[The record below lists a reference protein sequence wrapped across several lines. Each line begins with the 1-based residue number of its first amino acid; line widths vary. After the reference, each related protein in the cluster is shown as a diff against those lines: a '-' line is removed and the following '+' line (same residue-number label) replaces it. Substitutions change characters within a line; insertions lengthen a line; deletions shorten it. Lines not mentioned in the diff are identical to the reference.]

1 MTKEFT
7 FNGVSSRNFNL
18 KVKKSNHLS
27 KAKKRIELIEIP
39 GRTGD
44 LIISDGSRENLNLEI
59 VVYLDARNF
68 STKEYA
74 NRIDDWLNGHEG
86 YKPIVFDDGVK
97 LDAVFIGQI
106 DFENIVKNFEEVV
119 LLFSAKPYEEVRE

>member
-1 MTKEFT
+1 MAKEFT
-7 FNGVSSRNFNL
+7 FNGVSSRDFNL
-18 KVKKSNHLS
+18 RVKRSNHLS
-27 KAKKRIELIEIP
+27 KSKKRIELIEIP

-59 VVYLDARNF
+59 VVYLDARDF

-74 NRIDDWLNGHEG
+74 DRIDDWLNGHEG
-86 YKPIVFDDGVK
+86 YKPIVFDDGTE

-106 DFENIVKNFEEVV
+106 DFENIVKNFEEIV
-119 LLFSAKPYEEVRE
+119 LLFSAKPSEVIK

>member
-1 MTKEFT
+1 MKEFT
-7 FNGVSSRNFNL
+7 FNGVSSRKFNL

-44 LIISDGSRENLNLEI
+44 LIISDKSRENLNLEI
-59 VVYLDARNF
+59 VVYLDARDS

-74 NRIDDWLNGHEG
+74 DRIDDWLNGHEG
-86 YKPIVFDDGVK
+86 YKPIIFDDGTE

-106 DFENIVKNFEEVV
+106 DFENVVKNFESI
-119 LLFSAKPYEEVRE
+119 LLSFSAKPREVTT

>member
-1 MTKEFT
+1 MKEFT
-7 FNGVSSRNFNL
+7 FNGVSSRSFNL

-44 LIISDGSRENLNLEI
+44 LIVSDGSRENLNLEI
-59 VVYLDARNF
+59 VVYLDARSLN
-68 STKEYA
+68 TKTLADKLDE
-74 NRIDDWLNGHEG
+74 WLNGHEG
-86 YKPIVFDDGVK
+86 YKPIIFDDGTK

-119 LLFSAKPYEEVRE
+119 LLFSAKPSEVTTQ

>member
-1 MTKEFT
+1 MKEFT

-44 LIISDGSRENLNLEI
+44 LIVSDGSRENLNLEI
-59 VVYLDARNF
+59 VVYLDARDLN
-68 STKEYA
+68 TKEYSD
-74 NRIDDWLNGHEG
+74 RIDEWLNGHEG
-86 YKPIVFDDGVK
+86 YKKLIFDDGTI
-97 LDAVFIGQI
+97 LDAIFIGQI
-106 DFENIVKNFEEVV
+106 DFENIVKNFEEIV
-119 LLFSAKPYEEVRE
+119 LLFSAKPSEVIK

>member
-1 MTKEFT
+1 MKEFT

-44 LIISDGSRENLNLEI
+44 LIVSDGSRENLNLEI
-59 VVYLDARNF
+59 VVYLDARDLN
-68 STKEYA
+68 TKEYSD
-74 NRIDDWLNGHEG
+74 RIDEWLNGHEG
-86 YKPIVFDDGVK
+86 YKPIVFDDGTE

-106 DFENIVKNFEEVV
+106 DFENIVKNFEEIV
-119 LLFSAKPYEEVRE
+119 LLFSAKPSEVIK

>member
-1 MTKEFT
+1 MAKEFT
-7 FNGVSSRNFNL
+7 FNGISSRKFNL

-44 LIISDGSRENLNLEI
+44 LIVSDGSRENLNLEI
-59 VVYLDARNF
+59 VVYLDARDLN
-68 STKEYA
+68 TKEYSD
-74 NRIDDWLNGHEG
+74 RIDEWLNGHEG
-86 YKPIVFDDGVK
+86 YKPIVFDDGTK

-119 LLFSAKPYEEVRE
+119 LLFSAKPSEVIK